1 VAGGAVLGGEVV
13 LGCTAVGRDVNGTGC
28 GWGDWVWGLL
38 TVPHAISLIFV
49 ATLRGIF
56 MDS

>member
-1 VAGGAVLGGEVV
+1 LGGEVV